1 MRSSN
6 PALNDKVFK
15 QARGGAAATDAGWA
29 AAQDAYAAPAYRGP
43 VAGDDTLTLNGV
55 VWSSGALIVL
65 LLATAVFGWAI
76 TDASATRVEI
86 PGSLPVV
93 ALAGAGGATTPILTA
108 NPG

>member
-6 PALNDKVFK
+6 PALNDKVFQ

-43 VAGDDTLTLNGV
+43 VAGDDTMTLNGV

-65 LLATAVFGWAI
+65 LLATAVFGWA
-76 TDASATRVEI
+76 STRSERRRV
-86 PGSLPVV
+86 GK
-93 ALAGAGGATTPILTA
+93 AGVRTCRTRGAPY
-108 NPG
+108 P